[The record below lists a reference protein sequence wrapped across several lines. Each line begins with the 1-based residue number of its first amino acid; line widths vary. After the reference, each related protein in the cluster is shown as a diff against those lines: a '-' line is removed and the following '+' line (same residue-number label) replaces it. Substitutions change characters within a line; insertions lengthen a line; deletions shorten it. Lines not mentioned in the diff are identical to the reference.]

1 MSPPG
6 TGVFA
11 RAAGH
16 EQVVFGTDEATRLR
30 CIIAIHST
38 VLGPSLGGTRFYPYA
53 DESDALD
60 DVLALSRGMSYKAA
74 LAGLALGGGKAVVIG
89 DPLVDKSDDLL
100 RAYGRMVQ
108 SLGGRYVTASDVG
121 TYPRDMDVVAT
132 TCEHVT
138 GRSHE
143 GGGLGDSSVLTAYG
157 VLQGMHAAAQHVWGD
172 PGLSGRRVGVA
183 GVGKVGRHLVEH
195 LVEEGADV
203 LVADVDAAAVRATV
217 AAHPAVDAVPAADE
231 LVRSGLDVYAPC
243 ALGGALDDATVAT
256 LRARVVCGGANNQLA
271 HPGVEK
277 QLQDR
282 GIVYAPDY
290 CVNAGGL
297 IQVAAERDRSGLAG
311 ARERATRIFDT
322 TLAVLE
328 RATAEG
334 VPPSVAADR
343 TAEQRMAEARQV

>member
-1 MSPPG
+1 MTAPG

-16 EQVVFGTDEATRLR
+16 EQILYCTDEATRLR

-38 VLGPSLGGTRFYPYA
+38 TLGPSLGGTRFYPYA
-53 DESDALD
+53 DESAALD
-60 DVLALSRGMSYKAA
+60 DVLALSRGMSYKAS
-74 LAGLALGGGKAVVIG
+74 LAGLALGGGKAVVLG
-89 DPLVDKSDDLL
+89 DPLVDKTDDLL

-108 SLGGRYVTASDVG
+108 SLGGRYVTACDVG
-121 TYPRDMDVVAT
+121 TFPTDMDVVAQ
-132 TCEHVT
+132 TCDHVS
-138 GRSHE
+138 GRSE
-143 GGGLGDSSVLTAYG
+143 AGGGLGDSSVLTAYG
-157 VLQGMHAAAQHVWGD
+157 VLQGMHAAAQHEWGD

-183 GVGKVGRHLVEH
+183 GVGKVGRHLVDL
-195 LVEEGADV
+195 LVDEGAQV
-203 LVADVDAAAVRATV
+203 LIADVDAGAVQKTV
-217 AAHPAVDAVPAADE
+217 AAHPQVEVASDADA
-231 LVRSGLDVYAPC
+231 LVRAELDVFAPC
-243 ALGGALDDATVAT
+243 ALGGALDDTTVEV

-297 IQVAAERDRSGLAG
+297 IQVAAERDKSGLAG
-311 ARERATRIFDT
+311 AREHATSIFDT

-328 RATAEG
+328 RAAAEG

-343 TAEQRMAEARQV
+343 TAEQRMADARG